1 MKRAVWR
8 NRVGRS
14 GVGSGTDR
22 PTDRQPV
29 ESGGVISVES
39 PSDPGAG

>member
-14 GVGSGTDR
+14 GVGSG
-22 PTDRQPV
+22 TDRQPV